1 MKKLLIFNFVFM
13 SYFLFST
20 EILYEDSQYVLYK
33 PTAVVKE
40 KISTNIHNREV
51 RTRRIAK
58 FSLNELNANTIQA
71 AYYGPLKDKSEVYII
86 IPQYVSTLQIMFPSK
101 TTLAT
106 IISGNEIRRLYK
118 AVRNNSDDIH
128 DIIYKTFMIG
138 NRDYSNY
145 ILYGKDKF
153 KRNVGYIYNL
163 GKENQGIVFFYP
175 DKFPNIFKK
184 TYISWSSLGWNT
196 FIENFMSIISK
207 YNSHLII
214 TSTFIKNE
222 KVYIIKY
229 R

>member
-1 MKKLLIFNFVFM
+1 M

-20 EILYEDSQYVLYK
+20 EILYEDSRYVLYK
-33 PTAVVKE
+33 PTAAVKE
-40 KISTNIHNREV
+40 QISINIHNREV
-51 RTRRIAK
+51 RTRRISK
-58 FSLNELNANTIQA
+58 FSLNELDANTIQA
-71 AYYGPLKDKSEVYII
+71 TYYGPLKDKSDVYII

-106 IISGNEIRRLYK
+106 IITGNEIRRLYK
-118 AVRNNSDDIH
+118 AVRNNSDDIN

-153 KRNVGYIYNL
+153 GRNVGYIYNL

-184 TYISWSSLGWNT
+184 IYKSWSSLGWNT
-196 FIENFMSIISK
+196 FIENFMSVISK